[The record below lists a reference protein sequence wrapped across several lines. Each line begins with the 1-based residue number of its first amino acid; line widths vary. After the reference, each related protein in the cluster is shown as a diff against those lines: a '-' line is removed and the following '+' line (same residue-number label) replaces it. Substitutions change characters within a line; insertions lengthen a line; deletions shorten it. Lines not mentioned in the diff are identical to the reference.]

1 MLSAPAAPAHR
12 GHRQRGNT
20 RSHANK
26 SDSTRAEEHPSIV
39 DMALALAQWDDV
51 SHELERA
58 RGSSGTGTADCVHSV
73 AFVGR
78 LHHENEGAKSNDFP
92 FEIASAVV
100 APATPSPPK
109 SLEARARFA
118 NVEYALLSVLN
129 HAGARGSGD
138 RGFMRAVVSFTTSA
152 LDFTTPS
159 RIVCG
164 NLVVK
169 RDSRVPHRIA
179 YLSMPRREFISHMKG
194 RIGGVIVRTFHSGT
208 SANGRAAGIC
218 KRIFAFELLL
228 DRVFRLAA
236 ASNIALNCVGED
248 GRPIASEVN
257 CEYM

>member
-1 MLSAPAAPAHR
+1 
-12 GHRQRGNT
+12 
-20 RSHANK
+20 
-26 SDSTRAEEHPSIV
+26 
-39 DMALALAQWDDV
+39 MALALAQWDDV

-58 RGSSGTGTADCVHSV
+58 QGSSGAGSADCVRSV

-78 LHHENEGAKSNDFP
+78 SHQESEGAKLNEFP
-92 FEIASAVV
+92 FEITSACVSPASASM
-100 APATPSPPK
+100 SPPK

-118 NVEYALLSVLN
+118 NVECALLSVLN
-129 HAGARGSGD
+129 HAGTCGSAD
-138 RGFMRAVVSFTTSA
+138 RSFMRAVVSFTTSK

-169 RDSRVPHRIA
+169 RDSRSPHRIV
-179 YLSMPRREFISHMKG
+179 YLSMPRREFLGHVKG
-194 RIGGVIVRTFHSGT
+194 RIGGVIVRTFHSCA

-228 DRVFRLAA
+228 DSVFRLAA
-236 ASNIALNCVGED
+236 VSNIALNCVGED